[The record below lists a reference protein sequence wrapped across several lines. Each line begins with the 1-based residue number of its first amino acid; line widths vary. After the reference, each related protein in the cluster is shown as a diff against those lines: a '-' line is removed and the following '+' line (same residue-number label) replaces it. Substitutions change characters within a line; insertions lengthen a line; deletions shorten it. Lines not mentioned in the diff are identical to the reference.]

1 MIKVSDAI
9 LAIIR
14 GNPFLEFGV
23 HHQLFNNAQL
33 ARYLQPFIAARTH
46 TDTKES
52 AIAMAL
58 SRLASGLIE
67 NTPEPKNFQFQ
78 SINVTAGL
86 CTASFTRT
94 MSVHR
99 AVNRLQTEMFKKEAF
114 CSVSE
119 GMKEVTV
126 IVENRFQERLL
137 TIVGERPV
145 YQHTDLA
152 SVEIYFGSAYTKT
165 PGMLYMLLQRAAL
178 QNINLIEITS
188 TCSGLTMFITEKD
201 TRKLFDTLMNS
212 MEGSDATQ

>member
-1 MIKVSDAI
+1 MIKASDAI
-9 LAIIR
+9 LAIIK
-14 GNPFLEFGV
+14 GNAFLEFGV

-33 ARYLQPFIAARTH
+33 ARYLQPFVAARTH
-46 TDTKES
+46 TDTTES

-58 SRLASGLIE
+58 SRLASSLVE
-67 NTPEPKNFQFQ
+67 NTPEPADFQFKNV
-78 SINVTAGL
+78 NVTAGL

-99 AVNRLQTEMFKKEAF
+99 SVNRLQAEMYKKEAF

-126 IVENRFQERLL
+126 IVENRFEERLL
-137 TIVGERPV
+137 TLVGEQPV
-145 YQHTDLA
+145 YQHTNLA
-152 SVEIYFGSAYTKT
+152 SVEIYFGNDYTET

-178 QNINLIEITS
+178 QNLNLIEITS
-188 TCSGLTMFITEKD
+188 TCSGLTMFIAEED

-212 MEGSDATQ
+212 MEVSNLSN